1 MDFDFAEVLC
11 CCCSPDCSQEERKG
25 VNKITNK
32 QNKQQQERKKVN
44 VNSFLVRFKFS
55 KQHLILI
62 FLKCVSPSLHLS
74 FSEPRTRRS
83 FSRIHQQHRTAGG
96 RNPIGQVRGR
106 TMVKAVLR
114 LWRRQYLD
122 ADVHGTLLRLREWD
136 VLFQVSVSVCSVFY
150 PSVHSVGTVTVELIA
165 NGTNITHNISFLLK
179 QCIGT

>member
-1 MDFDFAEVLC
+1 MFPL
-11 CCCSPDCSQEERKG
+11 
-25 VNKITNK
+25 
-32 QNKQQQERKKVN
+32 
-44 VNSFLVRFKFS
+44 
-55 KQHLILI
+55 
-62 FLKCVSPSLHLS
+62 SLHLSLS

-114 LWRRQYLD
+114 LWRWQYLD

-165 NGTNITHNISFLLK
+165 NGTNITHNISLLLK
-179 QCIGT
+179 QCIGTKVHLSFQCSSHLQIVPEVDEGSRLIYLTEKRDKLGKEVG